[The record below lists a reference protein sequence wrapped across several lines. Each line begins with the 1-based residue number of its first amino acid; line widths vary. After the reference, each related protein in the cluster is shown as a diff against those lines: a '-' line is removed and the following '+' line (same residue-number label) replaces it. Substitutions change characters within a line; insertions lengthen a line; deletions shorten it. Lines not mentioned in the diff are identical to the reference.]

1 MEMKQIKLESV
12 YKDAYIDRYRRLG
25 YTVASVSEST
35 KDGKTWAVINFERD
49 MDDPSHEKLAK
60 LEAEVD
66 ELCEMARAAAG
77 APDDEKK
84 NRKRTLFVMFIT
96 GIAAMA
102 AGLVLVLSGLFAPS
116 LGTALG
122 GWCCVVAGAVLTIV
136 WSCLREKWRLRKI
149 DIIDDVAH
157 PGFGVDEYSRK
168 VEECL
173 KQADAERAAAEKRI
187 GELAHGTDSRH
198 GTATDTEISRGYPCV
213 VNDPALTALAAALAR
228 SAGFRVEMLP
238 LRTTAEDFGYYTTRY
253 PALFYRLGVGAAAG
267 RTHTALFNP
276 DEGAIDKGIGFMTDL
291 ALQISKS

>member
-1 MEMKQIKLESV
+1 MNMEMKQIKLESV

-25 YTVASVSEST
+25 YTVASVSERT
-35 KDGKTWAVINFERD
+35 EDGKTWAVINFERD
-49 MDDPSHEKLAK
+49 MDDPSHEKLAE

-84 NRKRTLFVMFIT
+84 KRKRTLFIMFIT

-173 KQADAERAAAEKRI
+173 KQADAERA
-187 GELAHGTDSRH
+187 D
-198 GTATDTEISRGYPCV
+198 
-213 VNDPALTALAAALAR
+213 AL
-228 SAGFRVEMLP
+228 S
-238 LRTTAEDFGYYTTRY
+238 
-253 PALFYRLGVGAAAG
+253 
-267 RTHTALFNP
+267 H
-276 DEGAIDKGIGFMTDL
+276 
-291 ALQISKS
+291 